1 MASPF
6 QVGLAMQVCYN
17 YLARHRLT
25 DTFRPFLSLT
35 RPFYLPLQGL
45 PSIKL
50 GLLPSV
56 SSIFST
62 TWANIGHS
70 TQRQKGGQVSTRT
83 IFSESAPLLRGKN
96 ESSKVWTRILCDE
109 KFGVLV
115 LMVVDQ

>member
-25 DTFRPFLSLT
+25 DTFRLFLSLT
-35 RPFYLPLQGL
+35 RPFFYLPLQGL

-56 SSIFST
+56 SSVFST

-83 IFSESAPLLRGKN
+83 ICSESAPLLRGKD
-96 ESSKVWTRILCDE
+96 ESSKV
-109 KFGVLV
+109 
-115 LMVVDQ
+115 